1 MVGLRMLGLSG
12 RGRDLL
18 RAQNAGKLGEVV
30 AGVGC
35 LAVQICDAQGILLGV
50 LGFGNEVSIQDL

>member
-1 MVGLRMLGLSG
+1 MLGLSG